1 MTQKTKRPTLPPAA
15 LTRRSKESKLQE
27 WRELS
32 AQQGFANEF
41 TVSARLGE
49 PAFTQEQADMVAALF
64 GK

>member
-1 MTQKTKRPTLPPAA
+1 MQKEKQAA
-15 LTRRSKESKLQE
+15 LKVAAKLKTSKEAKLKE
-27 WRELS
+27 WRDVS
-32 AQQGFANEF
+32 AQQSFANEF